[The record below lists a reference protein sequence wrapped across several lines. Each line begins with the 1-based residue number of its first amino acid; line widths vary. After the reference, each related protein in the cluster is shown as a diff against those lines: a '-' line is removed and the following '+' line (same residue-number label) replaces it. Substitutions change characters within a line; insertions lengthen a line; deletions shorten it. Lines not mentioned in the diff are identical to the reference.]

1 MKLLI
6 LGNHTCGNRGDS
18 AILRGL
24 LDAINSLNPHAE
36 VDVMS
41 RYPVSSSWL
50 LNRPVMGDPLFLQMK
65 QHNSAAGVVGRVKKV
80 LRRRYQHQV
89 LLSRVTDTGKLRN
102 IAIAQGF
109 TDFVRLLSGYD
120 AIIQVGGS
128 FFVDLYGVPQFEH
141 ALCTF
146 MAKKPLFM
154 IGHSVGPFQ
163 DEQFNQLANYV
174 FGHCDALILRES
186 VSLDLMKR
194 SNITTAKVE
203 HGVDTAWLV
212 DHHTEEFTASY
223 AVQHWLDVAAQQKTV
238 AITLRELAPFDKRL
252 GTTQQAYEKAFAGVV
267 NRILDEGYQV
277 IALSTC
283 TGIDSYNKD
292 DRMVALNLRQ
302 HISDPARYH
311 VVMDELNDL
320 EMGKILGACELTVG
334 TRLHSAI
341 ISMNF
346 ATPAIAINYEHKSAG
361 IMQQLGLP
369 EMAIDIRHLL
379 DGSLQ
384 AMVADTLGQLP
395 VLNARLSEAVSRE
408 RQIGMQMVQS
418 VLERSRG
425 GEMKVG
431 FFLLKFP
438 LSSETFVLNQIT
450 AFIDMGFEVE
460 IVALQKGDTQ
470 NTHAAWTKYNLAA
483 RTRWLQDEPQGK
495 VAKLRHRASQTLRGI
510 HRKNT
515 WQALNL
521 KRYGAESRNLILSA
535 ICGQVATPFRADVF
549 IAHFGPA
556 GVTAAKLR
564 ELGVIR
570 GKIAT
575 IFHGIDISSRE
586 VLNHY
591 TPEYQQ
597 LFRRGDLM
605 LPISDLW
612 AGRLQKM
619 GCPREKIAVSRMGV
633 DMTRFSPRPVKAPAT
648 PLEIISVARLTE
660 KKGLHVAIEA
670 CRQLKEQ
677 GVAFRYRILG
687 IGPWERRLRT
697 LIEQYQL
704 EDVVEMP
711 GFKPSHEV
719 KAMLDDA
726 DVFLLPS
733 VTGADGDMEGIP
745 VALMEAMAVGIPVVS
760 TLHSGIPELVE
771 ADKSGWLVPEN
782 DARALAQRLAAFS
795 QLDTD
800 ELAPVIKRAREKV
813 EHDFNQQVINRELA
827 SLLQAL

>member
-1 MKLLI
+1 
-6 LGNHTCGNRGDS
+6 
-18 AILRGL
+18 
-24 LDAINSLNPHAE
+24 
-36 VDVMS
+36 
-41 RYPVSSSWL
+41 
-50 LNRPVMGDPLFLQMK
+50 
-65 QHNSAAGVVGRVKKV
+65 
-80 LRRRYQHQV
+80 
-89 LLSRVTDTGKLRN
+89 
-102 IAIAQGF
+102 
-109 TDFVRLLSGYD
+109 
-120 AIIQVGGS
+120 
-128 FFVDLYGVPQFEH
+128 
-141 ALCTF
+141 
-146 MAKKPLFM
+146 
-154 IGHSVGPFQ
+154 
-163 DEQFNQLANYV
+163 
-174 FGHCDALILRES
+174 
-186 VSLDLMKR
+186 
-194 SNITTAKVE
+194 
-203 HGVDTAWLV
+203 
-212 DHHTEEFTASY
+212 
-223 AVQHWLDVAAQQKTV
+223 
-238 AITLRELAPFDKRL
+238 
-252 GTTQQAYEKAFAGVV
+252 
-267 NRILDEGYQV
+267 
-277 IALSTC
+277 
-283 TGIDSYNKD
+283 
-292 DRMVALNLRQ
+292 
-302 HISDPARYH
+302 
-311 VVMDELNDL
+311 
-320 EMGKILGACELTVG
+320 
-334 TRLHSAI
+334 
-341 ISMNF
+341 
-346 ATPAIAINYEHKSAG
+346 
-361 IMQQLGLP
+361 
-369 EMAIDIRHLL
+369 
-379 DGSLQ
+379 
-384 AMVADTLGQLP
+384 
-395 VLNARLSEAVSRE
+395 
-408 RQIGMQMVQS
+408 
-418 VLERSRG
+418 
-425 GEMKVG
+425 MKVG

-483 RTRWLQDEPQGK
+483 RTRWLQDEPTGK

-535 ICGQVATPFRADVF
+535 ICGLVATPFHADVF

-677 GVAFRYRILG
+677 GMAFRYRILG

-795 QLDTD
+795 QLDSD
-800 ELAPVIKRAREKV
+800 ELAPVVKRAREKV

>member
-1 MKLLI
+1 
-6 LGNHTCGNRGDS
+6 
-18 AILRGL
+18 
-24 LDAINSLNPHAE
+24 
-36 VDVMS
+36 
-41 RYPVSSSWL
+41 
-50 LNRPVMGDPLFLQMK
+50 
-65 QHNSAAGVVGRVKKV
+65 
-80 LRRRYQHQV
+80 
-89 LLSRVTDTGKLRN
+89 
-102 IAIAQGF
+102 
-109 TDFVRLLSGYD
+109 
-120 AIIQVGGS
+120 
-128 FFVDLYGVPQFEH
+128 
-141 ALCTF
+141 
-146 MAKKPLFM
+146 
-154 IGHSVGPFQ
+154 
-163 DEQFNQLANYV
+163 
-174 FGHCDALILRES
+174 
-186 VSLDLMKR
+186 
-194 SNITTAKVE
+194 
-203 HGVDTAWLV
+203 
-212 DHHTEEFTASY
+212 
-223 AVQHWLDVAAQQKTV
+223 
-238 AITLRELAPFDKRL
+238 
-252 GTTQQAYEKAFAGVV
+252 
-267 NRILDEGYQV
+267 
-277 IALSTC
+277 
-283 TGIDSYNKD
+283 
-292 DRMVALNLRQ
+292 
-302 HISDPARYH
+302 
-311 VVMDELNDL
+311 
-320 EMGKILGACELTVG
+320 
-334 TRLHSAI
+334 
-341 ISMNF
+341 
-346 ATPAIAINYEHKSAG
+346 
-361 IMQQLGLP
+361 
-369 EMAIDIRHLL
+369 
-379 DGSLQ
+379 
-384 AMVADTLGQLP
+384 
-395 VLNARLSEAVSRE
+395 
-408 RQIGMQMVQS
+408 
-418 VLERSRG
+418 
-425 GEMKVG
+425 MKVG

-483 RTRWLQDEPQGK
+483 RTRWLQDEPTGK

-510 HRKNT
+510 HCKNT

-535 ICGQVATPFRADVF
+535 ICGPVATPFYADVF

-556 GVTAAKLR
+556 GVIAAKLR
-564 ELGVIR
+564 ELGIIR

-800 ELAPVIKRAREKV
+800 ELAPVVKRAREKV

>member
-1 MKLLI
+1 
-6 LGNHTCGNRGDS
+6 
-18 AILRGL
+18 
-24 LDAINSLNPHAE
+24 
-36 VDVMS
+36 
-41 RYPVSSSWL
+41 
-50 LNRPVMGDPLFLQMK
+50 
-65 QHNSAAGVVGRVKKV
+65 
-80 LRRRYQHQV
+80 
-89 LLSRVTDTGKLRN
+89 
-102 IAIAQGF
+102 
-109 TDFVRLLSGYD
+109 
-120 AIIQVGGS
+120 
-128 FFVDLYGVPQFEH
+128 
-141 ALCTF
+141 
-146 MAKKPLFM
+146 
-154 IGHSVGPFQ
+154 
-163 DEQFNQLANYV
+163 
-174 FGHCDALILRES
+174 
-186 VSLDLMKR
+186 
-194 SNITTAKVE
+194 
-203 HGVDTAWLV
+203 
-212 DHHTEEFTASY
+212 
-223 AVQHWLDVAAQQKTV
+223 
-238 AITLRELAPFDKRL
+238 
-252 GTTQQAYEKAFAGVV
+252 
-267 NRILDEGYQV
+267 
-277 IALSTC
+277 
-283 TGIDSYNKD
+283 
-292 DRMVALNLRQ
+292 
-302 HISDPARYH
+302 
-311 VVMDELNDL
+311 
-320 EMGKILGACELTVG
+320 
-334 TRLHSAI
+334 
-341 ISMNF
+341 
-346 ATPAIAINYEHKSAG
+346 
-361 IMQQLGLP
+361 
-369 EMAIDIRHLL
+369 
-379 DGSLQ
+379 
-384 AMVADTLGQLP
+384 
-395 VLNARLSEAVSRE
+395 
-408 RQIGMQMVQS
+408 
-418 VLERSRG
+418 
-425 GEMKVG
+425 MKVG

-460 IVALQKGDTQ
+460 IVALQKGDTE

-483 RTRWLQDEPQGK
+483 RTRWLQDEPTGK

-535 ICGQVATPFRADVF
+535 ICGRVATPFRADVF

-591 TPEYQQ
+591 IPEYQQ

-800 ELAPVIKRAREKV
+800 ELAPVVKRAREKV

>member
-1 MKLLI
+1 
-6 LGNHTCGNRGDS
+6 
-18 AILRGL
+18 
-24 LDAINSLNPHAE
+24 
-36 VDVMS
+36 
-41 RYPVSSSWL
+41 
-50 LNRPVMGDPLFLQMK
+50 
-65 QHNSAAGVVGRVKKV
+65 
-80 LRRRYQHQV
+80 
-89 LLSRVTDTGKLRN
+89 
-102 IAIAQGF
+102 
-109 TDFVRLLSGYD
+109 
-120 AIIQVGGS
+120 
-128 FFVDLYGVPQFEH
+128 
-141 ALCTF
+141 
-146 MAKKPLFM
+146 
-154 IGHSVGPFQ
+154 
-163 DEQFNQLANYV
+163 
-174 FGHCDALILRES
+174 
-186 VSLDLMKR
+186 
-194 SNITTAKVE
+194 
-203 HGVDTAWLV
+203 
-212 DHHTEEFTASY
+212 
-223 AVQHWLDVAAQQKTV
+223 
-238 AITLRELAPFDKRL
+238 
-252 GTTQQAYEKAFAGVV
+252 
-267 NRILDEGYQV
+267 
-277 IALSTC
+277 
-283 TGIDSYNKD
+283 
-292 DRMVALNLRQ
+292 
-302 HISDPARYH
+302 
-311 VVMDELNDL
+311 
-320 EMGKILGACELTVG
+320 
-334 TRLHSAI
+334 
-341 ISMNF
+341 
-346 ATPAIAINYEHKSAG
+346 
-361 IMQQLGLP
+361 
-369 EMAIDIRHLL
+369 
-379 DGSLQ
+379 
-384 AMVADTLGQLP
+384 
-395 VLNARLSEAVSRE
+395 
-408 RQIGMQMVQS
+408 
-418 VLERSRG
+418 
-425 GEMKVG
+425 MKVG

-483 RTRWLQDEPQGK
+483 RTRWLQDEPTGK

-535 ICGQVATPFRADVF
+535 ICGQVVTPLHADVF

-575 IFHGIDISSRE
+575 IFHGIDISSRD

-719 KAMLDDA
+719 KAILDDA

-782 DARALAQRLAAFS
+782 DAHALAQRLAAFS

>member
-1 MKLLI
+1 
-6 LGNHTCGNRGDS
+6 
-18 AILRGL
+18 
-24 LDAINSLNPHAE
+24 
-36 VDVMS
+36 
-41 RYPVSSSWL
+41 
-50 LNRPVMGDPLFLQMK
+50 
-65 QHNSAAGVVGRVKKV
+65 
-80 LRRRYQHQV
+80 
-89 LLSRVTDTGKLRN
+89 
-102 IAIAQGF
+102 
-109 TDFVRLLSGYD
+109 
-120 AIIQVGGS
+120 
-128 FFVDLYGVPQFEH
+128 
-141 ALCTF
+141 
-146 MAKKPLFM
+146 
-154 IGHSVGPFQ
+154 
-163 DEQFNQLANYV
+163 
-174 FGHCDALILRES
+174 
-186 VSLDLMKR
+186 
-194 SNITTAKVE
+194 
-203 HGVDTAWLV
+203 
-212 DHHTEEFTASY
+212 
-223 AVQHWLDVAAQQKTV
+223 
-238 AITLRELAPFDKRL
+238 
-252 GTTQQAYEKAFAGVV
+252 
-267 NRILDEGYQV
+267 
-277 IALSTC
+277 
-283 TGIDSYNKD
+283 
-292 DRMVALNLRQ
+292 
-302 HISDPARYH
+302 
-311 VVMDELNDL
+311 
-320 EMGKILGACELTVG
+320 
-334 TRLHSAI
+334 
-341 ISMNF
+341 
-346 ATPAIAINYEHKSAG
+346 
-361 IMQQLGLP
+361 
-369 EMAIDIRHLL
+369 
-379 DGSLQ
+379 
-384 AMVADTLGQLP
+384 
-395 VLNARLSEAVSRE
+395 
-408 RQIGMQMVQS
+408 
-418 VLERSRG
+418 
-425 GEMKVG
+425 MKVG

-535 ICGQVATPFRADVF
+535 ICGQVVTPLHADVF

-719 KAMLDDA
+719 KAILDDA

>member
-1 MKLLI
+1 
-6 LGNHTCGNRGDS
+6 
-18 AILRGL
+18 
-24 LDAINSLNPHAE
+24 
-36 VDVMS
+36 
-41 RYPVSSSWL
+41 
-50 LNRPVMGDPLFLQMK
+50 
-65 QHNSAAGVVGRVKKV
+65 
-80 LRRRYQHQV
+80 
-89 LLSRVTDTGKLRN
+89 
-102 IAIAQGF
+102 
-109 TDFVRLLSGYD
+109 
-120 AIIQVGGS
+120 
-128 FFVDLYGVPQFEH
+128 
-141 ALCTF
+141 
-146 MAKKPLFM
+146 
-154 IGHSVGPFQ
+154 
-163 DEQFNQLANYV
+163 
-174 FGHCDALILRES
+174 
-186 VSLDLMKR
+186 
-194 SNITTAKVE
+194 
-203 HGVDTAWLV
+203 
-212 DHHTEEFTASY
+212 
-223 AVQHWLDVAAQQKTV
+223 
-238 AITLRELAPFDKRL
+238 
-252 GTTQQAYEKAFAGVV
+252 
-267 NRILDEGYQV
+267 
-277 IALSTC
+277 
-283 TGIDSYNKD
+283 
-292 DRMVALNLRQ
+292 
-302 HISDPARYH
+302 
-311 VVMDELNDL
+311 
-320 EMGKILGACELTVG
+320 
-334 TRLHSAI
+334 
-341 ISMNF
+341 
-346 ATPAIAINYEHKSAG
+346 
-361 IMQQLGLP
+361 
-369 EMAIDIRHLL
+369 
-379 DGSLQ
+379 
-384 AMVADTLGQLP
+384 
-395 VLNARLSEAVSRE
+395 
-408 RQIGMQMVQS
+408 
-418 VLERSRG
+418 
-425 GEMKVG
+425 MKVG

-483 RTRWLQDEPQGK
+483 RTRWLQDEPTGK

-535 ICGQVATPFRADVF
+535 ICGLVATPFHADVF

-633 DMTRFSPRPVKAPAT
+633 DMARFSPRPVKAPAT

-677 GVAFRYRILG
+677 GMAFRYRILG

-800 ELAPVIKRAREKV
+800 ELAPVVKRAREKV

>member
-1 MKLLI
+1 
-6 LGNHTCGNRGDS
+6 
-18 AILRGL
+18 
-24 LDAINSLNPHAE
+24 
-36 VDVMS
+36 
-41 RYPVSSSWL
+41 
-50 LNRPVMGDPLFLQMK
+50 
-65 QHNSAAGVVGRVKKV
+65 
-80 LRRRYQHQV
+80 
-89 LLSRVTDTGKLRN
+89 
-102 IAIAQGF
+102 
-109 TDFVRLLSGYD
+109 
-120 AIIQVGGS
+120 
-128 FFVDLYGVPQFEH
+128 
-141 ALCTF
+141 
-146 MAKKPLFM
+146 
-154 IGHSVGPFQ
+154 
-163 DEQFNQLANYV
+163 
-174 FGHCDALILRES
+174 
-186 VSLDLMKR
+186 
-194 SNITTAKVE
+194 
-203 HGVDTAWLV
+203 
-212 DHHTEEFTASY
+212 
-223 AVQHWLDVAAQQKTV
+223 
-238 AITLRELAPFDKRL
+238 
-252 GTTQQAYEKAFAGVV
+252 
-267 NRILDEGYQV
+267 
-277 IALSTC
+277 
-283 TGIDSYNKD
+283 
-292 DRMVALNLRQ
+292 
-302 HISDPARYH
+302 
-311 VVMDELNDL
+311 
-320 EMGKILGACELTVG
+320 
-334 TRLHSAI
+334 
-341 ISMNF
+341 
-346 ATPAIAINYEHKSAG
+346 
-361 IMQQLGLP
+361 
-369 EMAIDIRHLL
+369 
-379 DGSLQ
+379 
-384 AMVADTLGQLP
+384 
-395 VLNARLSEAVSRE
+395 
-408 RQIGMQMVQS
+408 
-418 VLERSRG
+418 
-425 GEMKVG
+425 MKVG

-483 RTRWLQDEPQGK
+483 RTRWLQDEPTGK

-535 ICGQVATPFRADVF
+535 ICGQVATPFHSDVF

-677 GVAFRYRILG
+677 GMAFRYRILG

-745 VALMEAMAVGIPVVS
+745 VALMEAMAVGIPVIS

-800 ELAPVIKRAREKV
+800 ELAPVVKRAREKV

>member
-1 MKLLI
+1 
-6 LGNHTCGNRGDS
+6 
-18 AILRGL
+18 
-24 LDAINSLNPHAE
+24 
-36 VDVMS
+36 
-41 RYPVSSSWL
+41 
-50 LNRPVMGDPLFLQMK
+50 
-65 QHNSAAGVVGRVKKV
+65 
-80 LRRRYQHQV
+80 
-89 LLSRVTDTGKLRN
+89 
-102 IAIAQGF
+102 
-109 TDFVRLLSGYD
+109 
-120 AIIQVGGS
+120 
-128 FFVDLYGVPQFEH
+128 
-141 ALCTF
+141 
-146 MAKKPLFM
+146 
-154 IGHSVGPFQ
+154 
-163 DEQFNQLANYV
+163 
-174 FGHCDALILRES
+174 
-186 VSLDLMKR
+186 
-194 SNITTAKVE
+194 
-203 HGVDTAWLV
+203 
-212 DHHTEEFTASY
+212 
-223 AVQHWLDVAAQQKTV
+223 
-238 AITLRELAPFDKRL
+238 
-252 GTTQQAYEKAFAGVV
+252 
-267 NRILDEGYQV
+267 
-277 IALSTC
+277 
-283 TGIDSYNKD
+283 
-292 DRMVALNLRQ
+292 
-302 HISDPARYH
+302 
-311 VVMDELNDL
+311 
-320 EMGKILGACELTVG
+320 
-334 TRLHSAI
+334 
-341 ISMNF
+341 
-346 ATPAIAINYEHKSAG
+346 
-361 IMQQLGLP
+361 
-369 EMAIDIRHLL
+369 
-379 DGSLQ
+379 
-384 AMVADTLGQLP
+384 
-395 VLNARLSEAVSRE
+395 
-408 RQIGMQMVQS
+408 
-418 VLERSRG
+418 
-425 GEMKVG
+425 MKVG

-470 NTHAAWTKYNLAA
+470 NTHAAWTQYNLAA
-483 RTRWLQDEPQGK
+483 KTRWLQDEPQGK

-515 WQALNL
+515 WQALNI

-535 ICGQVATPFRADVF
+535 ICGRVATPFHADVF

-564 ELGVIR
+564 ELGVIS

-597 LFRRGDLM
+597 LFRRGELM
-605 LPISDLW
+605 LPISELW

-795 QLDTD
+795 QLDVD
-800 ELAPVIKRAREKV
+800 KLAPVVKRAREKV

>member
-1 MKLLI
+1 
-6 LGNHTCGNRGDS
+6 
-18 AILRGL
+18 
-24 LDAINSLNPHAE
+24 
-36 VDVMS
+36 
-41 RYPVSSSWL
+41 
-50 LNRPVMGDPLFLQMK
+50 
-65 QHNSAAGVVGRVKKV
+65 
-80 LRRRYQHQV
+80 
-89 LLSRVTDTGKLRN
+89 
-102 IAIAQGF
+102 
-109 TDFVRLLSGYD
+109 
-120 AIIQVGGS
+120 
-128 FFVDLYGVPQFEH
+128 
-141 ALCTF
+141 
-146 MAKKPLFM
+146 
-154 IGHSVGPFQ
+154 
-163 DEQFNQLANYV
+163 
-174 FGHCDALILRES
+174 
-186 VSLDLMKR
+186 
-194 SNITTAKVE
+194 
-203 HGVDTAWLV
+203 
-212 DHHTEEFTASY
+212 
-223 AVQHWLDVAAQQKTV
+223 
-238 AITLRELAPFDKRL
+238 
-252 GTTQQAYEKAFAGVV
+252 
-267 NRILDEGYQV
+267 
-277 IALSTC
+277 
-283 TGIDSYNKD
+283 
-292 DRMVALNLRQ
+292 
-302 HISDPARYH
+302 
-311 VVMDELNDL
+311 
-320 EMGKILGACELTVG
+320 
-334 TRLHSAI
+334 
-341 ISMNF
+341 
-346 ATPAIAINYEHKSAG
+346 
-361 IMQQLGLP
+361 
-369 EMAIDIRHLL
+369 
-379 DGSLQ
+379 
-384 AMVADTLGQLP
+384 
-395 VLNARLSEAVSRE
+395 
-408 RQIGMQMVQS
+408 
-418 VLERSRG
+418 
-425 GEMKVG
+425 MKVG

-483 RTRWLQDEPQGK
+483 RTRWLQDEPTGK
-495 VAKLRHRASQTLRGI
+495 VAKLCHRASQTLRGI

-535 ICGQVATPFRADVF
+535 ICGKVATPFHADVF

-719 KAMLDDA
+719 KEMLDDA

-795 QLDTD
+795 QLDSD
-800 ELAPVIKRAREKV
+800 ELAPVVKRAREKV

>member
-1 MKLLI
+1 
-6 LGNHTCGNRGDS
+6 
-18 AILRGL
+18 
-24 LDAINSLNPHAE
+24 
-36 VDVMS
+36 
-41 RYPVSSSWL
+41 
-50 LNRPVMGDPLFLQMK
+50 
-65 QHNSAAGVVGRVKKV
+65 
-80 LRRRYQHQV
+80 
-89 LLSRVTDTGKLRN
+89 
-102 IAIAQGF
+102 
-109 TDFVRLLSGYD
+109 
-120 AIIQVGGS
+120 
-128 FFVDLYGVPQFEH
+128 
-141 ALCTF
+141 
-146 MAKKPLFM
+146 
-154 IGHSVGPFQ
+154 
-163 DEQFNQLANYV
+163 
-174 FGHCDALILRES
+174 
-186 VSLDLMKR
+186 
-194 SNITTAKVE
+194 
-203 HGVDTAWLV
+203 
-212 DHHTEEFTASY
+212 
-223 AVQHWLDVAAQQKTV
+223 
-238 AITLRELAPFDKRL
+238 
-252 GTTQQAYEKAFAGVV
+252 
-267 NRILDEGYQV
+267 
-277 IALSTC
+277 
-283 TGIDSYNKD
+283 
-292 DRMVALNLRQ
+292 
-302 HISDPARYH
+302 
-311 VVMDELNDL
+311 
-320 EMGKILGACELTVG
+320 
-334 TRLHSAI
+334 
-341 ISMNF
+341 
-346 ATPAIAINYEHKSAG
+346 
-361 IMQQLGLP
+361 
-369 EMAIDIRHLL
+369 
-379 DGSLQ
+379 
-384 AMVADTLGQLP
+384 
-395 VLNARLSEAVSRE
+395 
-408 RQIGMQMVQS
+408 
-418 VLERSRG
+418 
-425 GEMKVG
+425 MKVG

-510 HRKNT
+510 RRKNT

-535 ICGQVATPFRADVF
+535 ICGQVVTPLHADVF

-575 IFHGIDISSRE
+575 IFHGIDISSRD

-719 KAMLDDA
+719 KAILDDA

>member
-1 MKLLI
+1 
-6 LGNHTCGNRGDS
+6 
-18 AILRGL
+18 
-24 LDAINSLNPHAE
+24 
-36 VDVMS
+36 
-41 RYPVSSSWL
+41 
-50 LNRPVMGDPLFLQMK
+50 
-65 QHNSAAGVVGRVKKV
+65 
-80 LRRRYQHQV
+80 
-89 LLSRVTDTGKLRN
+89 
-102 IAIAQGF
+102 
-109 TDFVRLLSGYD
+109 
-120 AIIQVGGS
+120 
-128 FFVDLYGVPQFEH
+128 
-141 ALCTF
+141 
-146 MAKKPLFM
+146 
-154 IGHSVGPFQ
+154 
-163 DEQFNQLANYV
+163 
-174 FGHCDALILRES
+174 
-186 VSLDLMKR
+186 
-194 SNITTAKVE
+194 
-203 HGVDTAWLV
+203 
-212 DHHTEEFTASY
+212 
-223 AVQHWLDVAAQQKTV
+223 
-238 AITLRELAPFDKRL
+238 
-252 GTTQQAYEKAFAGVV
+252 
-267 NRILDEGYQV
+267 
-277 IALSTC
+277 
-283 TGIDSYNKD
+283 
-292 DRMVALNLRQ
+292 
-302 HISDPARYH
+302 
-311 VVMDELNDL
+311 
-320 EMGKILGACELTVG
+320 
-334 TRLHSAI
+334 
-341 ISMNF
+341 
-346 ATPAIAINYEHKSAG
+346 
-361 IMQQLGLP
+361 
-369 EMAIDIRHLL
+369 
-379 DGSLQ
+379 
-384 AMVADTLGQLP
+384 
-395 VLNARLSEAVSRE
+395 
-408 RQIGMQMVQS
+408 
-418 VLERSRG
+418 
-425 GEMKVG
+425 MKVG

-535 ICGQVATPFRADVF
+535 ICGQAATPFHADVF

-704 EDVVEMP
+704 EDVVDMP

-800 ELAPVIKRAREKV
+800 ELAPVVKRAREKV

-827 SLLQAL
+827 SLLQTL

>member
-1 MKLLI
+1 
-6 LGNHTCGNRGDS
+6 
-18 AILRGL
+18 
-24 LDAINSLNPHAE
+24 
-36 VDVMS
+36 
-41 RYPVSSSWL
+41 
-50 LNRPVMGDPLFLQMK
+50 
-65 QHNSAAGVVGRVKKV
+65 
-80 LRRRYQHQV
+80 
-89 LLSRVTDTGKLRN
+89 
-102 IAIAQGF
+102 
-109 TDFVRLLSGYD
+109 
-120 AIIQVGGS
+120 
-128 FFVDLYGVPQFEH
+128 
-141 ALCTF
+141 
-146 MAKKPLFM
+146 
-154 IGHSVGPFQ
+154 
-163 DEQFNQLANYV
+163 
-174 FGHCDALILRES
+174 
-186 VSLDLMKR
+186 
-194 SNITTAKVE
+194 
-203 HGVDTAWLV
+203 
-212 DHHTEEFTASY
+212 
-223 AVQHWLDVAAQQKTV
+223 
-238 AITLRELAPFDKRL
+238 
-252 GTTQQAYEKAFAGVV
+252 
-267 NRILDEGYQV
+267 
-277 IALSTC
+277 
-283 TGIDSYNKD
+283 
-292 DRMVALNLRQ
+292 
-302 HISDPARYH
+302 
-311 VVMDELNDL
+311 
-320 EMGKILGACELTVG
+320 
-334 TRLHSAI
+334 
-341 ISMNF
+341 
-346 ATPAIAINYEHKSAG
+346 
-361 IMQQLGLP
+361 
-369 EMAIDIRHLL
+369 
-379 DGSLQ
+379 
-384 AMVADTLGQLP
+384 
-395 VLNARLSEAVSRE
+395 
-408 RQIGMQMVQS
+408 
-418 VLERSRG
+418 
-425 GEMKVG
+425 MKVG

-495 VAKLRHRASQTLRGI
+495 VAKLRHRASQILRGI

-535 ICGQVATPFRADVF
+535 ICGQVVTPLHADVF

-605 LPISDLW
+605 LPISELW

-704 EDVVEMP
+704 EDVVAMP

-782 DARALAQRLAAFS
+782 DAHALAQRLAAFS

-800 ELAPVIKRAREKV
+800 ELAPVVKRAREKV

>member
-1 MKLLI
+1 
-6 LGNHTCGNRGDS
+6 
-18 AILRGL
+18 
-24 LDAINSLNPHAE
+24 
-36 VDVMS
+36 
-41 RYPVSSSWL
+41 
-50 LNRPVMGDPLFLQMK
+50 
-65 QHNSAAGVVGRVKKV
+65 
-80 LRRRYQHQV
+80 
-89 LLSRVTDTGKLRN
+89 
-102 IAIAQGF
+102 
-109 TDFVRLLSGYD
+109 
-120 AIIQVGGS
+120 
-128 FFVDLYGVPQFEH
+128 
-141 ALCTF
+141 
-146 MAKKPLFM
+146 
-154 IGHSVGPFQ
+154 
-163 DEQFNQLANYV
+163 
-174 FGHCDALILRES
+174 
-186 VSLDLMKR
+186 
-194 SNITTAKVE
+194 
-203 HGVDTAWLV
+203 
-212 DHHTEEFTASY
+212 
-223 AVQHWLDVAAQQKTV
+223 
-238 AITLRELAPFDKRL
+238 
-252 GTTQQAYEKAFAGVV
+252 
-267 NRILDEGYQV
+267 
-277 IALSTC
+277 
-283 TGIDSYNKD
+283 
-292 DRMVALNLRQ
+292 
-302 HISDPARYH
+302 
-311 VVMDELNDL
+311 
-320 EMGKILGACELTVG
+320 
-334 TRLHSAI
+334 
-341 ISMNF
+341 
-346 ATPAIAINYEHKSAG
+346 
-361 IMQQLGLP
+361 
-369 EMAIDIRHLL
+369 
-379 DGSLQ
+379 
-384 AMVADTLGQLP
+384 
-395 VLNARLSEAVSRE
+395 
-408 RQIGMQMVQS
+408 
-418 VLERSRG
+418 
-425 GEMKVG
+425 MKVG

-460 IVALQKGDTQ
+460 ILALQKGDTQ

-483 RTRWLQDEPQGK
+483 RTRWLQDEPTGK

-535 ICGQVATPFRADVF
+535 ICGRVATPFRADVF

-800 ELAPVIKRAREKV
+800 ELAPVVKRAREKV

>member
-1 MKLLI
+1 
-6 LGNHTCGNRGDS
+6 
-18 AILRGL
+18 
-24 LDAINSLNPHAE
+24 
-36 VDVMS
+36 
-41 RYPVSSSWL
+41 
-50 LNRPVMGDPLFLQMK
+50 
-65 QHNSAAGVVGRVKKV
+65 
-80 LRRRYQHQV
+80 
-89 LLSRVTDTGKLRN
+89 
-102 IAIAQGF
+102 
-109 TDFVRLLSGYD
+109 
-120 AIIQVGGS
+120 
-128 FFVDLYGVPQFEH
+128 
-141 ALCTF
+141 
-146 MAKKPLFM
+146 
-154 IGHSVGPFQ
+154 
-163 DEQFNQLANYV
+163 
-174 FGHCDALILRES
+174 
-186 VSLDLMKR
+186 
-194 SNITTAKVE
+194 
-203 HGVDTAWLV
+203 
-212 DHHTEEFTASY
+212 
-223 AVQHWLDVAAQQKTV
+223 
-238 AITLRELAPFDKRL
+238 
-252 GTTQQAYEKAFAGVV
+252 
-267 NRILDEGYQV
+267 
-277 IALSTC
+277 
-283 TGIDSYNKD
+283 
-292 DRMVALNLRQ
+292 
-302 HISDPARYH
+302 
-311 VVMDELNDL
+311 
-320 EMGKILGACELTVG
+320 
-334 TRLHSAI
+334 
-341 ISMNF
+341 
-346 ATPAIAINYEHKSAG
+346 
-361 IMQQLGLP
+361 
-369 EMAIDIRHLL
+369 
-379 DGSLQ
+379 
-384 AMVADTLGQLP
+384 
-395 VLNARLSEAVSRE
+395 
-408 RQIGMQMVQS
+408 
-418 VLERSRG
+418 
-425 GEMKVG
+425 MKVG

-460 IVALQKGDTQ
+460 IVALQKGDTE

-483 RTRWLQDEPQGK
+483 RTRWLQDEPTGK

-535 ICGQVATPFRADVF
+535 ICGQVVAPLHADVF

-677 GVAFRYRILG
+677 GMAFRYRILG

-704 EDVVEMP
+704 KDVVEMP

-800 ELAPVIKRAREKV
+800 ELAPVVKRAREKV

>member
-1 MKLLI
+1 
-6 LGNHTCGNRGDS
+6 
-18 AILRGL
+18 
-24 LDAINSLNPHAE
+24 
-36 VDVMS
+36 
-41 RYPVSSSWL
+41 
-50 LNRPVMGDPLFLQMK
+50 
-65 QHNSAAGVVGRVKKV
+65 
-80 LRRRYQHQV
+80 
-89 LLSRVTDTGKLRN
+89 
-102 IAIAQGF
+102 
-109 TDFVRLLSGYD
+109 
-120 AIIQVGGS
+120 
-128 FFVDLYGVPQFEH
+128 
-141 ALCTF
+141 
-146 MAKKPLFM
+146 
-154 IGHSVGPFQ
+154 
-163 DEQFNQLANYV
+163 
-174 FGHCDALILRES
+174 
-186 VSLDLMKR
+186 
-194 SNITTAKVE
+194 
-203 HGVDTAWLV
+203 
-212 DHHTEEFTASY
+212 
-223 AVQHWLDVAAQQKTV
+223 
-238 AITLRELAPFDKRL
+238 
-252 GTTQQAYEKAFAGVV
+252 
-267 NRILDEGYQV
+267 
-277 IALSTC
+277 
-283 TGIDSYNKD
+283 
-292 DRMVALNLRQ
+292 
-302 HISDPARYH
+302 
-311 VVMDELNDL
+311 
-320 EMGKILGACELTVG
+320 
-334 TRLHSAI
+334 
-341 ISMNF
+341 
-346 ATPAIAINYEHKSAG
+346 
-361 IMQQLGLP
+361 
-369 EMAIDIRHLL
+369 
-379 DGSLQ
+379 
-384 AMVADTLGQLP
+384 
-395 VLNARLSEAVSRE
+395 
-408 RQIGMQMVQS
+408 
-418 VLERSRG
+418 
-425 GEMKVG
+425 MKVG

-535 ICGQVATPFRADVF
+535 ICGQVVTPLHADVF

-575 IFHGIDISSRE
+575 IFHGIDITSRD

-719 KAMLDDA
+719 KAILDDA

>member
-1 MKLLI
+1 
-6 LGNHTCGNRGDS
+6 
-18 AILRGL
+18 
-24 LDAINSLNPHAE
+24 
-36 VDVMS
+36 
-41 RYPVSSSWL
+41 
-50 LNRPVMGDPLFLQMK
+50 
-65 QHNSAAGVVGRVKKV
+65 
-80 LRRRYQHQV
+80 
-89 LLSRVTDTGKLRN
+89 
-102 IAIAQGF
+102 
-109 TDFVRLLSGYD
+109 
-120 AIIQVGGS
+120 
-128 FFVDLYGVPQFEH
+128 
-141 ALCTF
+141 
-146 MAKKPLFM
+146 
-154 IGHSVGPFQ
+154 
-163 DEQFNQLANYV
+163 
-174 FGHCDALILRES
+174 
-186 VSLDLMKR
+186 
-194 SNITTAKVE
+194 
-203 HGVDTAWLV
+203 
-212 DHHTEEFTASY
+212 
-223 AVQHWLDVAAQQKTV
+223 
-238 AITLRELAPFDKRL
+238 
-252 GTTQQAYEKAFAGVV
+252 
-267 NRILDEGYQV
+267 
-277 IALSTC
+277 
-283 TGIDSYNKD
+283 
-292 DRMVALNLRQ
+292 
-302 HISDPARYH
+302 
-311 VVMDELNDL
+311 
-320 EMGKILGACELTVG
+320 
-334 TRLHSAI
+334 
-341 ISMNF
+341 
-346 ATPAIAINYEHKSAG
+346 
-361 IMQQLGLP
+361 
-369 EMAIDIRHLL
+369 
-379 DGSLQ
+379 
-384 AMVADTLGQLP
+384 
-395 VLNARLSEAVSRE
+395 
-408 RQIGMQMVQS
+408 
-418 VLERSRG
+418 
-425 GEMKVG
+425 MKVG

-460 IVALQKGDTQ
+460 IVALQKGDTE

-535 ICGQVATPFRADVF
+535 ICGQVVTPLHADVF

-575 IFHGIDISSRE
+575 IFHGIDISSRD

-719 KAMLDDA
+719 KAILDDA

>member
-1 MKLLI
+1 
-6 LGNHTCGNRGDS
+6 
-18 AILRGL
+18 
-24 LDAINSLNPHAE
+24 
-36 VDVMS
+36 
-41 RYPVSSSWL
+41 
-50 LNRPVMGDPLFLQMK
+50 
-65 QHNSAAGVVGRVKKV
+65 
-80 LRRRYQHQV
+80 
-89 LLSRVTDTGKLRN
+89 
-102 IAIAQGF
+102 
-109 TDFVRLLSGYD
+109 
-120 AIIQVGGS
+120 
-128 FFVDLYGVPQFEH
+128 
-141 ALCTF
+141 
-146 MAKKPLFM
+146 
-154 IGHSVGPFQ
+154 
-163 DEQFNQLANYV
+163 
-174 FGHCDALILRES
+174 
-186 VSLDLMKR
+186 
-194 SNITTAKVE
+194 
-203 HGVDTAWLV
+203 
-212 DHHTEEFTASY
+212 
-223 AVQHWLDVAAQQKTV
+223 
-238 AITLRELAPFDKRL
+238 
-252 GTTQQAYEKAFAGVV
+252 
-267 NRILDEGYQV
+267 
-277 IALSTC
+277 
-283 TGIDSYNKD
+283 
-292 DRMVALNLRQ
+292 
-302 HISDPARYH
+302 
-311 VVMDELNDL
+311 
-320 EMGKILGACELTVG
+320 
-334 TRLHSAI
+334 
-341 ISMNF
+341 
-346 ATPAIAINYEHKSAG
+346 
-361 IMQQLGLP
+361 
-369 EMAIDIRHLL
+369 
-379 DGSLQ
+379 
-384 AMVADTLGQLP
+384 
-395 VLNARLSEAVSRE
+395 
-408 RQIGMQMVQS
+408 
-418 VLERSRG
+418 
-425 GEMKVG
+425 MKVG

-483 RTRWLQDEPQGK
+483 RTRWLQDEPTGK

-535 ICGQVATPFRADVF
+535 ICGQVATPFRADVL

-633 DMTRFSPRPVKAPAT
+633 DMTRFSPRPVKTPAT

-677 GVAFRYRILG
+677 GMAFRYRILG

-795 QLDTD
+795 QLDTN

>member
-1 MKLLI
+1 
-6 LGNHTCGNRGDS
+6 
-18 AILRGL
+18 
-24 LDAINSLNPHAE
+24 
-36 VDVMS
+36 
-41 RYPVSSSWL
+41 
-50 LNRPVMGDPLFLQMK
+50 
-65 QHNSAAGVVGRVKKV
+65 
-80 LRRRYQHQV
+80 
-89 LLSRVTDTGKLRN
+89 
-102 IAIAQGF
+102 
-109 TDFVRLLSGYD
+109 
-120 AIIQVGGS
+120 
-128 FFVDLYGVPQFEH
+128 
-141 ALCTF
+141 
-146 MAKKPLFM
+146 
-154 IGHSVGPFQ
+154 
-163 DEQFNQLANYV
+163 
-174 FGHCDALILRES
+174 
-186 VSLDLMKR
+186 
-194 SNITTAKVE
+194 
-203 HGVDTAWLV
+203 
-212 DHHTEEFTASY
+212 
-223 AVQHWLDVAAQQKTV
+223 
-238 AITLRELAPFDKRL
+238 
-252 GTTQQAYEKAFAGVV
+252 
-267 NRILDEGYQV
+267 
-277 IALSTC
+277 
-283 TGIDSYNKD
+283 
-292 DRMVALNLRQ
+292 
-302 HISDPARYH
+302 
-311 VVMDELNDL
+311 
-320 EMGKILGACELTVG
+320 
-334 TRLHSAI
+334 
-341 ISMNF
+341 
-346 ATPAIAINYEHKSAG
+346 
-361 IMQQLGLP
+361 
-369 EMAIDIRHLL
+369 
-379 DGSLQ
+379 
-384 AMVADTLGQLP
+384 
-395 VLNARLSEAVSRE
+395 
-408 RQIGMQMVQS
+408 
-418 VLERSRG
+418 
-425 GEMKVG
+425 MKVG

-483 RTRWLQDEPQGK
+483 RTRWLQDEPTGK
-495 VAKLRHRASQTLRGI
+495 VAKMRHRASQTLRGI

-535 ICGQVATPFRADVF
+535 ICGQVATPFHTDVF

-605 LPISDLW
+605 LPISELW

-782 DARALAQRLAAFS
+782 DARALAQRLAVFS

-800 ELAPVIKRAREKV
+800 ELAPVVKRAREKV

-827 SLLQAL
+827 SLLQVL

>member
-1 MKLLI
+1 
-6 LGNHTCGNRGDS
+6 
-18 AILRGL
+18 
-24 LDAINSLNPHAE
+24 
-36 VDVMS
+36 
-41 RYPVSSSWL
+41 
-50 LNRPVMGDPLFLQMK
+50 
-65 QHNSAAGVVGRVKKV
+65 
-80 LRRRYQHQV
+80 
-89 LLSRVTDTGKLRN
+89 
-102 IAIAQGF
+102 
-109 TDFVRLLSGYD
+109 
-120 AIIQVGGS
+120 
-128 FFVDLYGVPQFEH
+128 
-141 ALCTF
+141 
-146 MAKKPLFM
+146 
-154 IGHSVGPFQ
+154 
-163 DEQFNQLANYV
+163 
-174 FGHCDALILRES
+174 
-186 VSLDLMKR
+186 
-194 SNITTAKVE
+194 
-203 HGVDTAWLV
+203 
-212 DHHTEEFTASY
+212 
-223 AVQHWLDVAAQQKTV
+223 
-238 AITLRELAPFDKRL
+238 
-252 GTTQQAYEKAFAGVV
+252 
-267 NRILDEGYQV
+267 
-277 IALSTC
+277 
-283 TGIDSYNKD
+283 
-292 DRMVALNLRQ
+292 
-302 HISDPARYH
+302 
-311 VVMDELNDL
+311 
-320 EMGKILGACELTVG
+320 
-334 TRLHSAI
+334 
-341 ISMNF
+341 
-346 ATPAIAINYEHKSAG
+346 
-361 IMQQLGLP
+361 
-369 EMAIDIRHLL
+369 
-379 DGSLQ
+379 
-384 AMVADTLGQLP
+384 
-395 VLNARLSEAVSRE
+395 
-408 RQIGMQMVQS
+408 
-418 VLERSRG
+418 
-425 GEMKVG
+425 MKVG

-470 NTHAAWTKYNLAA
+470 NTHVAWTKYNLAA
-483 RTRWLQDEPQGK
+483 RTRWLQDEPTGK

-535 ICGQVATPFRADVF
+535 ICGQVVTPLHADVF

-800 ELAPVIKRAREKV
+800 ELAPVVKRAREKV

>member
-1 MKLLI
+1 
-6 LGNHTCGNRGDS
+6 
-18 AILRGL
+18 
-24 LDAINSLNPHAE
+24 
-36 VDVMS
+36 
-41 RYPVSSSWL
+41 
-50 LNRPVMGDPLFLQMK
+50 
-65 QHNSAAGVVGRVKKV
+65 
-80 LRRRYQHQV
+80 
-89 LLSRVTDTGKLRN
+89 
-102 IAIAQGF
+102 
-109 TDFVRLLSGYD
+109 
-120 AIIQVGGS
+120 
-128 FFVDLYGVPQFEH
+128 
-141 ALCTF
+141 
-146 MAKKPLFM
+146 
-154 IGHSVGPFQ
+154 
-163 DEQFNQLANYV
+163 
-174 FGHCDALILRES
+174 
-186 VSLDLMKR
+186 
-194 SNITTAKVE
+194 
-203 HGVDTAWLV
+203 
-212 DHHTEEFTASY
+212 
-223 AVQHWLDVAAQQKTV
+223 
-238 AITLRELAPFDKRL
+238 
-252 GTTQQAYEKAFAGVV
+252 
-267 NRILDEGYQV
+267 
-277 IALSTC
+277 
-283 TGIDSYNKD
+283 
-292 DRMVALNLRQ
+292 
-302 HISDPARYH
+302 
-311 VVMDELNDL
+311 
-320 EMGKILGACELTVG
+320 
-334 TRLHSAI
+334 
-341 ISMNF
+341 
-346 ATPAIAINYEHKSAG
+346 
-361 IMQQLGLP
+361 
-369 EMAIDIRHLL
+369 
-379 DGSLQ
+379 
-384 AMVADTLGQLP
+384 
-395 VLNARLSEAVSRE
+395 
-408 RQIGMQMVQS
+408 
-418 VLERSRG
+418 
-425 GEMKVG
+425 MKVG

-483 RTRWLQDEPQGK
+483 RTRWLQDEPTGK

-535 ICGQVATPFRADVF
+535 ICGLVATPFHADVF

-612 AGRLQKM
+612 SGRLQKM

-677 GVAFRYRILG
+677 GMAFRYRILG

-800 ELAPVIKRAREKV
+800 ELAPVVKRAREKV

>member
-1 MKLLI
+1 
-6 LGNHTCGNRGDS
+6 
-18 AILRGL
+18 
-24 LDAINSLNPHAE
+24 
-36 VDVMS
+36 
-41 RYPVSSSWL
+41 
-50 LNRPVMGDPLFLQMK
+50 
-65 QHNSAAGVVGRVKKV
+65 
-80 LRRRYQHQV
+80 
-89 LLSRVTDTGKLRN
+89 
-102 IAIAQGF
+102 
-109 TDFVRLLSGYD
+109 
-120 AIIQVGGS
+120 
-128 FFVDLYGVPQFEH
+128 
-141 ALCTF
+141 
-146 MAKKPLFM
+146 
-154 IGHSVGPFQ
+154 
-163 DEQFNQLANYV
+163 
-174 FGHCDALILRES
+174 
-186 VSLDLMKR
+186 
-194 SNITTAKVE
+194 
-203 HGVDTAWLV
+203 
-212 DHHTEEFTASY
+212 
-223 AVQHWLDVAAQQKTV
+223 
-238 AITLRELAPFDKRL
+238 
-252 GTTQQAYEKAFAGVV
+252 
-267 NRILDEGYQV
+267 
-277 IALSTC
+277 
-283 TGIDSYNKD
+283 
-292 DRMVALNLRQ
+292 
-302 HISDPARYH
+302 
-311 VVMDELNDL
+311 
-320 EMGKILGACELTVG
+320 
-334 TRLHSAI
+334 
-341 ISMNF
+341 
-346 ATPAIAINYEHKSAG
+346 
-361 IMQQLGLP
+361 
-369 EMAIDIRHLL
+369 
-379 DGSLQ
+379 
-384 AMVADTLGQLP
+384 
-395 VLNARLSEAVSRE
+395 
-408 RQIGMQMVQS
+408 
-418 VLERSRG
+418 
-425 GEMKVG
+425 MKVG

-535 ICGQVATPFRADVF
+535 ICGQVVTPLHADVF

-575 IFHGIDISSRE
+575 IFHGIDISSRD

-605 LPISDLW
+605 LPISDPW

-719 KAMLDDA
+719 KAILDDA

>member
-1 MKLLI
+1 
-6 LGNHTCGNRGDS
+6 
-18 AILRGL
+18 
-24 LDAINSLNPHAE
+24 
-36 VDVMS
+36 
-41 RYPVSSSWL
+41 
-50 LNRPVMGDPLFLQMK
+50 
-65 QHNSAAGVVGRVKKV
+65 
-80 LRRRYQHQV
+80 
-89 LLSRVTDTGKLRN
+89 
-102 IAIAQGF
+102 
-109 TDFVRLLSGYD
+109 
-120 AIIQVGGS
+120 
-128 FFVDLYGVPQFEH
+128 
-141 ALCTF
+141 
-146 MAKKPLFM
+146 
-154 IGHSVGPFQ
+154 
-163 DEQFNQLANYV
+163 
-174 FGHCDALILRES
+174 
-186 VSLDLMKR
+186 
-194 SNITTAKVE
+194 
-203 HGVDTAWLV
+203 
-212 DHHTEEFTASY
+212 
-223 AVQHWLDVAAQQKTV
+223 
-238 AITLRELAPFDKRL
+238 
-252 GTTQQAYEKAFAGVV
+252 
-267 NRILDEGYQV
+267 
-277 IALSTC
+277 
-283 TGIDSYNKD
+283 
-292 DRMVALNLRQ
+292 
-302 HISDPARYH
+302 
-311 VVMDELNDL
+311 
-320 EMGKILGACELTVG
+320 
-334 TRLHSAI
+334 
-341 ISMNF
+341 
-346 ATPAIAINYEHKSAG
+346 
-361 IMQQLGLP
+361 
-369 EMAIDIRHLL
+369 
-379 DGSLQ
+379 
-384 AMVADTLGQLP
+384 
-395 VLNARLSEAVSRE
+395 
-408 RQIGMQMVQS
+408 
-418 VLERSRG
+418 
-425 GEMKVG
+425 MKVG

-470 NTHAAWTKYNLAA
+470 NTHAAWTQYNLAA
-483 RTRWLQDEPQGK
+483 KTRWLQDEPQGK

-515 WQALNL
+515 WQALNI

-535 ICGQVATPFRADVF
+535 ICGRVATPFHADVF

-704 EDVVEMP
+704 EDMVEMP